1 MFLGHFAAG
10 LAAKKVSPYTSLGT
24 LLLCA
29 QLLDLIWPTLVAR
42 GIEQVAIAP
51 GITRVTPLDFV
62 HYPWSHSL
70 LMAALWGALFGAG
83 YTLLRRYPRGA
94 AVGFVLILS
103 HWVLDLIVHRPDLPL
118 APGVEIKVGLGLW
131 DSLPWT
137 LLVEAVLFTIGLYV
151 YLANTEPI
159 DRTGTWALRGFA
171 LLLAAIYAANVF
183 GPPPPSV
190 SAIAIVGHAQWLLVL
205 MGYWIDRHRAPI
217 RQW

>member
-1 MFLGHFAAG
+1 VFLGHFAAG

-29 QLLDLIWPTLVAR
+29 QLADLIWPTLVAG

-70 LMAALWGALFGAG
+70 LLTVLWGALFAAA
-83 YTLLRRYPRGA
+83 YALLRRYPRGA
-94 AVGFVLILS
+94 TVAFALVLS

-118 APGVEIKVGLGLW
+118 APGLDVRLGLGLW
-131 DSLPWT
+131 NSLPWT
-137 LLVEAVLFTIGLYV
+137 LALEAVLFSIGLYI
-151 YLANTEPI
+151 YQANTEPI
-159 DRTGTWALRGFA
+159 DRAGTWGLRAFA
-171 LLLAAIYAANVF
+171 VLLAAIYAANVF

-190 SAIAIVGHAQWLLVL
+190 QAIAAVGHAQWLLVL
-205 MGYWIDRHRAPI
+205 FGYWIDRHRTPV

>member
-29 QLLDLIWPTLVAR
+29 QLLDLLWPTLVAR
-42 GIEQVAIAP
+42 GIEQVAIVP

-70 LMAALWGALFGAG
+70 LMAVLWGALFAGG

-94 AVGFVLILS
+94 SVAFVLILS
-103 HWVLDLIVHRPDLPL
+103 HWVLDVVVHRPDLPL
-118 APGVEIKVGLGLW
+118 APGLEVRVGLGLW
-131 DSLPWT
+131 HSLPWT
-137 LLVEAVLFTIGLYV
+137 LLVEAVLFAIGLYV
-151 YLANTEPI
+151 YQANTEPI
-159 DRTGTWALRGFA
+159 DRTGTWALRAFA
-171 LLLAAIYAANVF
+171 LLLAAIYAANLF

-190 SAIAIVGHAQWLLVL
+190 SAIALVGHAQWLLVL
-205 MGYWIDRHRAPI
+205 AGYWIDRHRAPI